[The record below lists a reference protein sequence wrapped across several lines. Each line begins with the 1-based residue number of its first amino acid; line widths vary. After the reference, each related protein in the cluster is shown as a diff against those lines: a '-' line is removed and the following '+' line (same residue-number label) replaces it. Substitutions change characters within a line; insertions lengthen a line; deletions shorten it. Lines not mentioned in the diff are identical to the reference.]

1 MFRDYLKSKTFFVI
15 GLVLVVLM
23 GYLLSKELNRRY
35 RISREIEGLE
45 QEISRLVD
53 YLQTPEYQERQARPL
68 LNLQKS
74 GEFAV
79 ALPPAPEDEPGFVDP
94 DDNSRLPSTN
104 YQLWRNYFFAPKN
117 PDI

>member
-45 QEISRLVD
+45 QEIARFDNQNEELSRLVD
-53 YLQTPEYQERQARPL
+53 YLQTPEYQEREGPPPL
-68 LNLQKS
+68 YLQKK
-74 GEFAV
+74 GEVGA
-79 ALPPAPEDEPGFVDP
+79 APPPAPP
-94 DDNSRLPSTN
+94 D
-104 YQLWRNYFFAPKN
+104 AP
-117 PDI
+117 PLVG

>member
-45 QEISRLVD
+45 QEIARFDNQNEELSRLVD
-53 YLQTPEYQERQARPL
+53 YLQTPEYQERQARPPFKF
-68 LNLQKS
+68 QKT
-74 GEFAV
+74 GEFAL
-79 ALPPAPEDEPGFVDP
+79 APPPPPADEPG
-94 DDNSRLPSTN
+94 SLG
-104 YQLWRNYFFAPKN
+104 
-117 PDI
+117 

>member
-45 QEISRLVD
+45 QEIARFDNQNEELSRLVD
-53 YLQTPEYQERQARPL
+53 YLQTPEYQERQGRPPFYFQKTGLVAVVLRPSAR
-68 LNLQKS
+68 
-74 GEFAV
+74 EEA
-79 ALPPAPEDEPGFVDP
+79 GFRGAHP
-94 DDNSRLPSTN
+94 H
-104 YQLWRNYFFAPKN
+104 
-117 PDI
+117 